1 MEAAELNAPCIATT
15 IEESSYN
22 YIWPK
27 KEGSDRGW
35 LPYRPASPLVLT
47 TTGTRTN
54 FDQNFLV
61 YIRAKTPIVYS
72 TSSSIDRE
80 CISAEAAQI
89 LNFPQTRFQVPLS
102 TVFDESD
109 DSDIDLMSFV
119 AKAKPGKRFI
129 VKAKIKFAKNR
140 IPKVSF
146 DEDLF

>member
-22 YIWPK
+22 YFLIK
-27 KEGSDRGW
+27 KQGSDRGW
-35 LPYRPASPLVLT
+35 QSYSPTSSLVLP
-47 TTGTRTN
+47 TGARIY
-54 FDQNFLV
+54 FVQNFLMCN
-61 YIRAKTPIVYS
+61 RARTKIVYS
-72 TSSSIDRE
+72 TSSSLDRE
-80 CISAEAAQI
+80 YISAEVAQI
-89 LNFPQTRFQVPLS
+89 LNSPQTRFQVPLS

-109 DSDIDLMSFV
+109 DADIELMSFV

-129 VKAKIKFAKNR
+129 IKAKIKFVKNR